1 MKDIKGL
8 IKSKNDM
15 ISGAPAQ
22 QVEID
27 TLEEELQLVF
37 AREYKQYLRE
47 FGFICLEGHELTGA
61 CKVKRLNVAK
71 VTQTEWANNE
81 LVPNDLYVIEQ
92 ANIDGIV
99 IWQSKSGIVY
109 QSQPNMKP
117 VKICNSLYEYIE
129 QF

>member
-1 MKDIKGL
+1 MKNIKDL
-8 IKSKNDM
+8 LYDKRDM
-15 ISGAPAQ
+15 ISGTPAH

-47 FGFICLEGHELTGA
+47 FGFACVEGHELTGA
-61 CKVKRLNVAK
+61 CKAKRLNVAK

-99 IWQSKSGIVY
+99 IWQSESGVVY

-117 VKICNSLYEYIE
+117 VKICDSLYEYIK